1 MACVMSREQRTSLIS
16 RVAGVLWIL
25 LSHRYTSLRF
35 NRVFPV
41 VKEAFSCY
49 EDKLNSLGNLPHC
62 MNYAELLQKGFFKE
76 KYWKFGLFM
85 AAATSLPVLYNTVNH
100 QDIIG
105 SVCAKASVSTSAKL
119 LDNLN
124 DTVHSYQE
132 AFHSL
137 SEYKCALQKGTYS
150 VENPSLRAEQSAH
163 EIATWVHHLV
173 PSTSGDNLEFAGDVD
188 RLVEG
193 QIASLQHKK
202 DQYPS
207 MKEYLSRIC
216 DRSIGNVWIDM
227 DLALLGKEKTQLK
240 KGNEYIFKSYLIYDD
255 VQDISGDLESN
266 SVNSAVILG
275 LERGILSEGDIR
287 QKSAQTIIQ
296 ELKKA
301 HIFEDLLCLGDV
313 VFLKGLTIIKRCDSV
328 IDEQGLAA
336 SLSMIRMFNIR
347 RILRREKT
355 LDILNTFLANH
366 RWLEKVK
373 QDAPEYIVEMVK
385 YVS

>member
-1 MACVMSREQRTSLIS
+1 MACIMSQEQKTSLIS
-16 RVAGVLWIL
+16 RVAGTLWIL
-25 LSHRYTSLRF
+25 LSQKYTSLRF
-35 NRVFPV
+35 NRILPV
-41 VKEAFSCY
+41 IKEALFCY
-49 EDKLNSLGNLPHC
+49 EDKLNSLSNLPHC
-62 MNYAELLQKGFFKE
+62 MNYTELLQKGFFKE

-85 AAATSLPVLYNTVNH
+85 AAATSLPVLYNKVDH

-132 AFHSL
+132 ALYSL
-137 SEYKCALQKGTYS
+137 SEYKCALQNGTYS
-150 VENPSLRAEQSAH
+150 VENPSSRAEQSAH

-173 PSTSGDNLEFAGDVD
+173 PSGDNREFAGDVD

-202 DQYPS
+202 EQYPS

-216 DRSIGNVWIDM
+216 ERSIGNVWIDM
-227 DLALLGKEKTQLK
+227 DLALLEEEKTQLK

-255 VQDISGDLESN
+255 VQDISEDLEFN

-275 LERGILSEGDIR
+275 LERGILSEDDIGQR
-287 QKSAQTIIQ
+287 SAQKIIQ

-313 VFLKGLTIIKRCDSV
+313 VFLKGLTIIKKCDSA

-336 SLSMIRMFNIR
+336 SLGMIRMFNIR

-355 LDILNTFLANH
+355 LDILNTFLANQ
-366 RWLEKVK
+366 RGLEKVT
-373 QDAPEYIVEMVK
+373 QDAPEYIVDMVK